1 MEQVRNEAPRAE
13 DSFLGSRRMAS
24 SQDTEVTLGTGK
36 MLVLFFGL
44 VVVCAV
50 FFGLGFSIGR
60 NSAQSETSAGD
71 PVISPA
77 AANPA
82 VRPSGAG
89 STSPTS
95 SSSDRLTVYKSVAQ
109 NNANPQME
117 TKDADRGSSS
127 P

>member
-1 MEQVRNEAPRAE
+1 MEQVRKEAPRAE

-60 NSAQSETSAGD
+60 NSAKSETSSGD
-71 PVISPA
+71 PIEIGRAHV
-77 AANPA
+77 
-82 VRPSGAG
+82 
-89 STSPTS
+89 
-95 SSSDRLTVYKSVAQ
+95 
-109 NNANPQME
+109 
-117 TKDADRGSSS
+117 
-127 P
+127 